1 MMKDYSKLNNRDKE
15 KIVEYYYKNKKTS
28 INNIALK
35 LDISIRGVKRVLKE
49 SNINTRRKNRYTLN
63 ENYFDEI
70 NTQEKAYILGF
81 IYADGFVGDEKSNNV
96 VIAINDLE
104 LLKEFA
110 KELDFTGDIR
120 KTKKGGFKNSKCGYC
135 INFSSKR
142 IASKLRDLGLYPNK
156 SLTMASIPK
165 INADLIRHFI
175 RGYFD
180 GDGSIV
186 LSHNTSYYK
195 NNNKV
200 IKYKYPTY
208 MFDILGTKS
217 FLDNIK
223 IVSNFRY
230 VKILDTKTE
239 EIKCLRIS
247 AKKEFNNIFKYL
259 YESSTIKL
267 ERKYNKW
274 SEIKSAFVVG
284 ATKQIG
290 LIAGNTLEP

>member
-15 KIVEYYYKNKKTS
+15 KIVEYYYENKKTS

-70 NTQEKAYILGF
+70 DTQEKAYILGF

-104 LLKEFA
+104 LLKQFA

-120 KTKKGGFKNSKCGYC
+120 KTKKGGFENSKCGYC

-156 SLTMASIPK
+156 SLTMTSIPK

-208 MFDILGTKS
+208 MFNILGTKS
-217 FLDNIK
+217 FLENIK

-247 AKKEFNNIFKYL
+247 AKKEFNNIFRYL

-274 SEIKSAFVVG
+274 NEIKSAFVVG